1 MRIEHVEWKDLKR
14 LQDLKRPPNGRE
26 STKTPLKTEVKKEL
40 VKTSNVSMEESR
52 ASKSCQSSLLIHVK
66 DLCNQ
71 RDDGTKWI
79 WVEPNYQHDEVDKS
93 VWEPYLELQQIFG
106 DTVAHGGGSRT
117 TNQLDTSAPI
127 EVTNL
132 DGSQSPKHQFG
143 FNDDD
148 MAESVSPKPP
158 HTSDSKRRKS

>member
-1 MRIEHVEWKDLKR
+1 M
-14 LQDLKRPPNGRE
+14 
-26 STKTPLKTEVKKEL
+26 
-40 VKTSNVSMEESR
+40 
-52 ASKSCQSSLLIHVK
+52 
-66 DLCNQ
+66 
-71 RDDGTKWI
+71 
-79 WVEPNYQHDEVDKS
+79 EPNYQHDEVDKS
-93 VWEPYLELQQIFG
+93 VWEPYLEKVMDHVETNQTRKTYSMSNEIHNTSSPRMFGTGISLRLQQIFG

-132 DGSQSPKHQFG
+132 DGSQSPMHQFG
-143 FNDDD
+143 FGDDD